1 MPSADDELLARL
13 PAAAVVSRWVI
24 KRNVWHEAF
33 ELHADWIRL
42 CSDDRL
48 RQQVVR
54 AHQDVEDG
62 YEFLAKRLLITVF
75 SAPNH
80 YGEFDNAG
88 VTMTTDG
95 DIDGLHGD
103 PSPDRGRS
111 KAHYDSYLRSILTIR
126 HPR

>member
-1 MPSADDELLARL
+1 MPCIAHLS
-13 PAAAVVSRWVI
+13 PAAVGSRRVI
-24 KRNVWHEAF
+24 QRNVWHQAF
-33 ELHADWIRL
+33 DADWTRL

-75 SAPNH
+75 SAPDH

-103 PSPDRGRS
+103 PSPDRGRTQGTLC
-111 KAHYDSYLRSILTIR
+111 SYLRSILTIGYSR
-126 HPR
+126 